1 MEETEAQRRSASF
14 KITEMIFLSTKTQV
28 CVSTDMLVPLMHDQR
43 TRVIWNRV
51 ASGGTGPVAST
62 CSKME
67 QTILAFQDFYVDQYR
82 KANAFLSIRGKLC

>member
-1 MEETEAQRRSASF
+1 MEETEAQRRSSF

-51 ASGGTGPVAST
+51 ASGGTGPVDLPAQKW
-62 CSKME
+62 SK
-67 QTILAFQDFYVDQYR
+67 QF
-82 KANAFLSIRGKLC
+82 